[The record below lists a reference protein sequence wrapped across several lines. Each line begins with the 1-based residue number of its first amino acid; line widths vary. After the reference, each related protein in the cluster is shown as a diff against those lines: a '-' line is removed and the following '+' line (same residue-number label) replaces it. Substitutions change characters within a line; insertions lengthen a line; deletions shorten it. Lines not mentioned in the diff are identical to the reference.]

1 MIKLGERRT
10 VYPVTFTE
18 AQPESKKRRPMT
30 GRVVY
35 IHPRRRFCTLEF
47 DTRGGPIRESFQ
59 LIEGEIAE

>member
-18 AQPESKKRRPMT
+18 STTDSKKRRPLT

-35 IHPRRRFCTLEF
+35 IHPKARFCTLEF
-47 DTRGGPIRESFQ
+47 EMRGGPIRESFQ